1 MHGKCDVLE
10 SSRNHSP
17 SPSPWNNCLPQ
28 NQSLVQKRLETAG
41 RSHLGQTIGLG
52 LHSLGDCEVSTP
64 SKRGGF
70 HRRAGAVMVT
80 RTGPRPK
87 LC

>member
-1 MHGKCDVLE
+1 MVSVMCLNHPETIHLSQSMEKL
-10 SSRNHSP
+10 SSTKPVPSAKKVGDCREKPFGPNHWSW
-17 SPSPWNNCLPQ
+17 SS
-28 NQSLVQKRLETAG
+28 
-41 RSHLGQTIGLG
+41 
-52 LHSLGDCEVSTP
+52 SLGDWEVSTP

-70 HRRAGAVMVT
+70 HRRADAVMVT